1 MSEAIMENTG
11 TIGGRSVLE
20 GAFALLEVL
29 AHGNEMGLTRLAAA
43 AGLPKAT
50 AYRLLNQ
57 LVAEG
62 AVQRRGG
69 RYQIG
74 PRVFRLGQTWKPA
87 RLLRAASA
95 RPLRQLTA
103 AFDRGGFSL
112 AVADRGHTML
122 IGGIGREIDEIFPLR
137 PGVLLP
143 PGTAAEQVLA
153 FGHPNPTP
161 PEGFSSREW
170 RRRVTMSSD
179 TNLAYDT
186 DMSRFRLAC
195 VAAPVH
201 GPAGEIVAALAATV
215 AEVQRIPAVTE
226 AVKRAAGLVST
237 NLAKLLRSHGVLT
250 L

>member
-1 MSEAIMENTG
+1 MSEAITPKSAA
-11 TIGGRSVLE
+11 IGGRGVLE

-29 AHGNEMGLTRLAAA
+29 AHGNEMGLTRLASAA
-43 AGLPKAT
+43 ELPKAT

-74 PRVFRLGQTWKPA
+74 PRVFRLGQTWQPA

-95 RPLRQLTA
+95 RTLRQLTA
-103 AFDRGGFSL
+103 ASDRGGFSL
-112 AVADRGHTML
+112 AVTDRGNTML

-161 PEGFSSREW
+161 PEGLSSREW
-170 RRRVTMSSD
+170 RRRVDMSSG
-179 TNLAYDT
+179 LAYDT

-215 AEVQRIPAVTE
+215 AEVQRIPAVAE

-237 NLAKLLRSHGVLT
+237 DLTRLLRSHGVLT

>member
-1 MSEAIMENTG
+1 MSEAITQNTG

-29 AHGNEMGLTRLAAA
+29 AHGNEMGLTQLAVA

-62 AVQRRGG
+62 AVQRREG
-69 RYQIG
+69 RYRIG
-74 PRVFRLGQTWKPA
+74 PRVFRLGQTWQPA

-112 AVADRGHTML
+112 ATTDRGHTML

-161 PEGFSSREW
+161 PEGFSAREW
-170 RRRVTMSSD
+170 SRRVDMSD
-179 TNLAYDT
+179 GDLAYDT
-186 DMSRFRLAC
+186 DMSRFPLAC

-215 AEVQRIPAVTE
+215 AEVQRIPAAAE

-237 NLAKLLRSHGVLT
+237 NLTKLLRSHGMLT